1 LAYRLEEYSLSK
13 DQKEGEK
20 EAPEVESPIYKTSLV
35 SIPSVDTV
43 DLLGLIEAWHLMVLS
58 RNWPVSLH
66 PPIIILVRLI
76 ENWLGDFDK
85 LTLDSLYEDAMV
97 RKTAYS
103 G

>member
-1 LAYRLEEYSLSK
+1 MNYRPEEASPSE

-20 EAPEVESPIYKTSLV
+20 ETPEVESPIYETAIV
-35 SIPSVDTV
+35 SISYACTV